1 MKVKG
6 DRRNTGIGGVLVE
19 GEPAWF
25 AIKLGSESR
34 FEMPIDPVSWEENFE
49 IGEDGMMDAEDTPG
63 FTLVAASAAIGMAMF
78 INQRRYEE
86 ADE

>member
-1 MKVKG
+1 
-6 DRRNTGIGGVLVE
+6 
-19 GEPAWF
+19 
-25 AIKLGSESR
+25 
-34 FEMPIDPVSWEENFE
+34 MPIDEDSWSEEFQA
-49 IGEDGMMDAEDTPG
+49 GEDGMMDAEDTPG